1 MLYFIPAWYD
11 QNTWFEKEQVWYVR
25 RTHSEFDDT
34 VKQIQMF
41 HRKTDLDYSLLVLN
55 HAPNLR
61 HFLHRQSIFHA
72 PYWSCFDAIQEVQR
86 KMVRTISFHDLAW
99 PDGIEFIY
107 TPFCVI
113 AMLNGRKYAQV
124 EFGETGNMILVDLFS
139 ERGLERRNIYDDRGF
154 VSSSIIFQNNQPAF
168 RDYYTAEGIRKCRL
182 FCDSMRV
189 EINPNRPYFLF
200 EKNGV
205 WEQYSFAGLQYDS
218 LEDLVSEVVARY
230 IAECSQEKDIF
241 CIATHLQNVN
251 MLAPLL
257 SNKNTIF
264 SFFEN
269 RFDLN
274 CSEESAEC
282 LRKSGFVVADN
293 QIHAKNIKERLGI
306 GEDKIVDISPYD
318 TREDE
323 GISQHLYAHKI
334 LLPVDD
340 IDEELFGDVIKVLGS
355 YCLQNA
361 KVNISL
367 FTRDTVYNRKELLLE
382 KVRDIL
388 TTHGIPRQLAVE
400 REKNALENDLEQ
412 DDSVRQIFFVEQ
424 CFSELD
430 VSKCLREQRVVL
442 FLSSETELYL
452 QILAV
457 SLGIPQICSQPSEF
471 VKDGQ
476 NGIIIENIENIPD
489 ILNFYL
495 KSVRNWNRAHILSY
509 EVGKKYSTEVLL
521 DKWKE
526 VIASFG
532 ENTDFTGRR
541 S

>member
-25 RTHSEFDDT
+25 RNHSEFDDT

-41 HRKTDLDYSLLVLN
+41 HRKTNLEYSMLVLN

-86 KMVRTISFHDLAW
+86 KKVRTISFHDLVW

-113 AMLNGRKYAQV
+113 AMLHGRKYAQI
-124 EFGETGNMILVDLFS
+124 EFGEIGNMILVDLFS
-139 ERGLERRNIYDDRGF
+139 ESGLERRNIYDDRGF
-154 VSSSIIFQNNQPAF
+154 VSSSILFQNNQPVF
-168 RDYYTAEGIRKCRL
+168 RDYYTEKGIRKCRL

-189 EINPNRPYFLF
+189 EINPDRPYFLF
-200 EKNGV
+200 EKNGE
-205 WEQYSFAGLQYDS
+205 WEQYSFARLQYDS
-218 LEDLVSEVVARY
+218 LEELISEVFALY
-230 IAECSQEKDIF
+230 IAECSQENDIF
-241 CIATHLQNVN
+241 CIAAHSKNVN
-251 MLAPLL
+251 ILASLL
-257 SNKNTIF
+257 IHKNTIY

-274 CSEESAEC
+274 CNEDAAEC
-282 LRKSGFVVADN
+282 LNKSGYIVADN
-293 QIHAKNIKERLGI
+293 QIHAKNIKECLGI
-306 GEDKIVDISPYD
+306 SASKVVDISPYD

-340 IDEELFGDVIKVLGS
+340 ISDELFDHVIKVLGY

-382 KVRDIL
+382 KVRHTL
-388 TTHGIPRQLAVE
+388 ATNGIPPQLAVE
-400 REKNALENDLEQ
+400 RKKNALENDLEQ
-412 DDSVRQIFFVEQ
+412 DNRVHQTFFVEQ

-457 SLGIPQICSQPSEF
+457 SLGIPQICSQQSEF
-471 VKDGQ
+471 IIDGQ
-476 NGIIIENIENIPD
+476 NGVILEDIEKIPD
-489 ILNFYL
+489 ILNYYL
-495 KSVRNWNRAHILSY
+495 KSVRNWNRAHVLSY
-509 EVGKKYSTEVLL
+509 EVGKKYSTNVLL

-526 VIASFG
+526 VLASFG